1 MFNELVDIKEDNLL
15 QANNE
20 ILITLLLDNTTK
32 KNIIWASDNY
42 KDHGFGFNFDDEI
55 TIDKITGI
63 YGDIIKPR
71 SRKKSD
77 EKLKRIKDNA
87 EVFTPSWICNEQN
100 NLADDEWLGKK
111 NVFNTTD
118 QKSWITNENKI
129 EFTSNKTWR
138 EYVKSLRLEISCG
151 EAPYLVSR
159 YDTVTGKSIKIRNRI
174 GLLDRKFRVLSENID
189 LEDEWIEWSIIAVK
203 SIYGYD
209 WQGDNVLL
217 ARENILYTY
226 IDYYKDKFKKKPS
239 LDLIKEIAQII
250 SWNIW
255 QMDGLKFVIPNSCK
269 NEIIKE
275 FTLFGDIET
284 KTECSGCKTG
294 NHKNH
299 NGIYC
304 KIMNWEKNKI
314 VKFYTLINK
323 K

>member
-20 ILITLLLDNTTK
+20 ILSTLLFDNTTK

-42 KDHGFGFNFDDEI
+42 ELYGKGFTYLEEI
-55 TIDKITGI
+55 TIDKTTGK
-63 YGDIIKPR
+63 YGDVIKPR
-71 SRKKSD
+71 SRKTLN
-77 EKLKRIKDNA
+77 EKLKRIKDNG

-100 NLADDEWLGKK
+100 NLADDAWFGKK
-111 NVFNTTD
+111 NVFNVSE
-118 QKSWITNENKI
+118 QKKWIANQSKI
-129 EFTSNKTWR
+129 EFTKDKTWQD
-138 EYVKSLRLEISCG
+138 YVKSLRLEISCG

-159 YDTVTGKSIKIRNRI
+159 YDTVTGKSIKISDRI
-174 GLLDRKFRVLSENID
+174 GLLDRKLRVLSENVD

-209 WQGDNVLL
+209 LQGDNILL

-226 IDYYKDKFKKKPS
+226 IDYYKDKFNKKPS
-239 LDLIKEIAQII
+239 LDLIKKIAEII

-255 QMDGLKFVIPNSCK
+255 QMDGLKFVIPRSCK
-269 NEIIKE
+269 NEIIRE
-275 FTLFGDIET
+275 YTLFGDIET
-284 KTECSGCKTG
+284 KTECNGCK
-294 NHKNH
+294 KNNYKDH

-304 KIMNWEKNKI
+304 KIMNWEKNKT
-314 VKFYTLINK
+314 VKFYTLVNK

>member
-1 MFNELVDIKEDNLL
+1 MFNELVDIKENNLL

-20 ILITLLLDNTTK
+20 ILSTLLYDNTTK

-42 KDHGFGFNFDDEI
+42 KEHGNGFKFDDEI
-55 TIDKITGI
+55 TIDKITGV

-71 SRKKSD
+71 SRKSAN
-77 EKLKRIKDNA
+77 EKIKRIKDNA

-100 NLADDEWLGKK
+100 NLADDEWFGKK
-111 NVFNTTD
+111 NIFNKPD
-118 QKSWITNENKI
+118 QKKWVTNENKI
-129 EFTSNKTWR
+129 KFPNDKTWQD
-138 EYVKSLRLEISCG
+138 YIKSIRLEISCG

-159 YDTVTGKSIKIRNRI
+159 YDTVTGKSIKINDRI
-174 GLLDRKFRVLSENID
+174 GLLDRKLRVLSENVN
-189 LEDEWIEWSIIAVK
+189 LEEDWIKWSMEALK

-209 WQGDNVLL
+209 WQGDNILL

-226 IDYYKDKFKKKPS
+226 IDYYKDKFNKKPS
-239 LDLIKEIAQII
+239 LDLIKQVAEII

-275 FTLFGDIET
+275 YTLFGEVES
-284 KTECSGCKTG
+284 KTECSGCKNG
-294 NHKNH
+294 NYKNH

-304 KIMNWEKNKI
+304 KIMDWEKNKI
-314 VKFYTLINK
+314 IKFYTLIK

>member
-42 KDHGFGFNFDDEI
+42 KDNGVGFNFNDEI

-71 SRKKSD
+71 SRKNSD

-100 NLADDEWLGKK
+100 NLADDEWFGKK
-111 NVFNTTD
+111 NVFNTTN
-118 QKSWITNENKI
+118 QKIWITNEKKI
-129 EFTSNKTWR
+129 EFTNNRTWQD
-138 EYVKSLRLEISCG
+138 YVKSLRLEISCG

-159 YDTVTGKSIKIRNRI
+159 YDTVTGKSIKIKDRI
-174 GLLDRKFRVLSENID
+174 GLLDRKLRVLSENVD
-189 LEDEWIEWSIIAVK
+189 SEDEWIEWSSIAVK

-226 IDYYKDKFKKKPS
+226 IDYYKDKFRKKPS

-275 FTLFGDIET
+275 FTLFGDVEI

>member
-20 ILITLLLDNTTK
+20 ILSTLLFDNTTK

-42 KDHGFGFNFDDEI
+42 KVYGERFTFFQEI
-55 TIDKITGI
+55 TIDKITGE
-63 YGDIIKPR
+63 YGDVIKPR
-71 SRKKSD
+71 SRKTSN
-77 EKLKRIKDNA
+77 EKLKRIKDNG

-100 NLADDEWLGKK
+100 NLADEAWFGRK
-111 NVFNTTD
+111 NVFNVSE
-118 QKSWITNENKI
+118 QKKWIANESKI
-129 EFTSNKTWR
+129 EFTKDKTWQD
-138 EYVKSLRLEISCG
+138 YVKSLRLEISCG

-159 YDTVTGKSIKIRNRI
+159 YDTVTGKNIKISDRI
-174 GLLDRKFRVLSENID
+174 GLLDRKLRVLSENVN

-209 WQGDNVLL
+209 LQGDNILL

-226 IDYYKDKFKKKPS
+226 IDYYKDKFNKKPS
-239 LDLIKEIAQII
+239 FDLIKKIAEII

-255 QMDGLKFVIPNSCK
+255 QMDGLKFVIPRSCK
-269 NEIIKE
+269 NEIIRE
-275 FTLFGDIET
+275 YTLFGDIET
-284 KTECSGCKTG
+284 KTECNGCKT
-294 NHKNH
+294 NNYKDH

-304 KIMNWEKNKI
+304 KIMNWEKNKP
-314 VKFYTLINK
+314 VKFYTLVNK

>member
-20 ILITLLLDNTTK
+20 ILSTLLYDNTTK

-42 KDHGFGFNFDDEI
+42 KEHGNGFKFDDEI
-55 TIDKITGI
+55 TIDKITGV

-71 SRKKSD
+71 SRKSAN
-77 EKLKRIKDNA
+77 EKIKRIKDNA

-100 NLADDEWLGKK
+100 NLADDEWFGKK
-111 NVFNTTD
+111 NIFNKPD
-118 QKSWITNENKI
+118 QKKWVTNENKI
-129 EFTSNKTWR
+129 KFSNDKTWQD
-138 EYVKSLRLEISCG
+138 YIKSLRLEISCG

-159 YDTVTGKSIKIRNRI
+159 YDTVTGKSIKINDRI
-174 GLLDRKFRVLSENID
+174 GLLDRKFRVLSENVN
-189 LEDEWIEWSIIAVK
+189 LEEDWIKWSIEAIK

-209 WQGDNVLL
+209 WQGDNILL

-226 IDYYKDKFKKKPS
+226 IDYYKDKFNKKPS
-239 LDLIKEIAQII
+239 LNLIKQVAEII

-275 FTLFGDIET
+275 YTLFGEVES
-284 KTECSGCKTG
+284 KTECSGCKNG
-294 NHKNH
+294 NYKNH

-304 KIMNWEKNKI
+304 KIMDWEKNKI
-314 VKFYTLINK
+314 IKFYTLIK

>member
-20 ILITLLLDNTTK
+20 ILSTLLYDNTTK

-42 KDHGFGFNFDDEI
+42 KEHGNGFKFDDEI
-55 TIDKITGI
+55 TIDKITGV

-71 SRKKSD
+71 SRKSAN
-77 EKLKRIKDNA
+77 EKIKRIKDNA

-100 NLADDEWLGKK
+100 NLADDEWFGKK
-111 NVFNTTD
+111 NIFNKSD
-118 QKSWITNENKI
+118 QKKWVTNENKI
-129 EFTSNKTWR
+129 KFSNDKTWQD
-138 EYVKSLRLEISCG
+138 YIKSLRLEISCG

-159 YDTVTGKSIKIRNRI
+159 YDTVTGKSIKINDRI
-174 GLLDRKFRVLSENID
+174 GLLDRKLRVLSENVN
-189 LEDEWIEWSIIAVK
+189 LEKDWIKWSMEALK

-209 WQGDNVLL
+209 WQGDNILL

-226 IDYYKDKFKKKPS
+226 IDYYKDKFNKKPS
-239 LDLIKEIAQII
+239 LDLIKQVAEII

-269 NEIIKE
+269 NEMLKE
-275 FTLFGDIET
+275 YTLFGEVES
-284 KTECSGCKTG
+284 KTECSGCKNG
-294 NHKNH
+294 NYKNH

-314 VKFYTLINK
+314 IKFYTLIQK
-323 K
+323 

>member
-20 ILITLLLDNTTK
+20 ILSTLLFDNTTK

-42 KDHGFGFNFDDEI
+42 EVYGEGFTFFQEI
-55 TIDKITGI
+55 TIDKITGK
-63 YGDIIKPR
+63 YGDVIKPR
-71 SRKKSD
+71 SRKTSN
-77 EKLKRIKDNA
+77 EKLKRIKDNG

-100 NLADDEWLGKK
+100 NMADDAWFGKK
-111 NVFNTTD
+111 NVFNVSE
-118 QKSWITNENKI
+118 QKKWIANKSKI
-129 EFTSNKTWR
+129 EFTKDKTWQD
-138 EYVKSLRLEISCG
+138 YVKSLRLEISCG

-159 YDTVTGKSIKIRNRI
+159 YDTVTGKSIKINDRI
-174 GLLDRKFRVLSENID
+174 GLLDRKLRVLSENVD
-189 LEDEWIEWSIIAVK
+189 LEDEWIDWSIIAVK

-209 WQGDNVLL
+209 LQGDNILL

-226 IDYYKDKFKKKPS
+226 IDYYKDKFNKKPS
-239 LDLIKEIAQII
+239 LDLIKEIAEII

-255 QMDGLKFVIPNSCK
+255 QMDGLKFVIPRSCK

-275 FTLFGDIET
+275 YTLFGDIET
-284 KTECSGCKTG
+284 KTECNGCKT
-294 NHKNH
+294 NNYKDH

-304 KIMNWEKNKI
+304 KIMNWEKNKT
-314 VKFYTLINK
+314 VKFCTLVNK

>member
-20 ILITLLLDNTTK
+20 ILSTLLFDNTTK

-42 KDHGFGFNFDDEI
+42 EGYGEGFTFFQEI
-55 TIDKITGI
+55 TIDKITGK
-63 YGDIIKPR
+63 YGDVIKPR
-71 SRKKSD
+71 SRKTSN
-77 EKLKRIKDNA
+77 EKLKRIKDNG

-100 NLADDEWLGKK
+100 NLADDAWFGKK
-111 NVFNTTD
+111 NVFNISE
-118 QKSWITNENKI
+118 QKKWIANESKI
-129 EFTSNKTWR
+129 EFTKDKTWQD
-138 EYVKSLRLEISCG
+138 YVKSIRLEISCG

-159 YDTVTGKSIKIRNRI
+159 YDTVTGKSIKISDRI
-174 GLLDRKFRVLSENID
+174 GLLDRKLRVLSENVD
-189 LEDEWIEWSIIAVK
+189 LENEWIDWSIIAVK

-209 WQGDNVLL
+209 LQGDNILL

-226 IDYYKDKFKKKPS
+226 IDYYKDKFNKKPS
-239 LDLIKEIAQII
+239 LDLIKEIAEII

-255 QMDGLKFVIPNSCK
+255 QMDGLKFVIPRSCK

-275 FTLFGDIET
+275 YTLFGDIET
-284 KTECSGCKTG
+284 KTECNGCKT
-294 NHKNH
+294 NNYKDH

-304 KIMNWEKNKI
+304 KIMNWEKNKT
-314 VKFYTLINK
+314 VKFYTLVNK